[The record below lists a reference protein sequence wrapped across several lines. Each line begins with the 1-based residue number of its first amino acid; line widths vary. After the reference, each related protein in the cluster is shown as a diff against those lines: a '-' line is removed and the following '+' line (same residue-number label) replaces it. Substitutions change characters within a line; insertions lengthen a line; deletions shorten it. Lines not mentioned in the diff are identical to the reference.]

1 MYACNGV
8 LAALYER
15 ERTGKGTDVEVA
27 MLDALGEWTS
37 QPYLYATYGGTP
49 PPRTGARHASISP
62 YGPYRAGDGAQVF
75 IGVQNEREWAVLC
88 AHVLGR
94 PDLAEDVRFARNPL
108 RVAHDAE
115 LRELLEQ
122 ALSSGIPAPPAAGQ
136 LRMFAGGRVCLRTH
150 LRFGE
155 AATRTTR
162 VVRATHKQ
170 GASGPLTFVTV
181 RSEIEQQGHVA
192 IVDEQ
197 DIVYRP
203 QGRALVARPDSG
215 TADRSPAPGLVL
227 DVDPVLLFRFSAL
240 TYNAH
245 RIHYDQAHA
254 AAEGYPALVVH
265 GPLQALLMGE
275 LIRRAGAALLGQEFA
290 YRLVA
295 PVFGAQRL
303 TATADDA
310 SMTSVHVL
318 DGASQVTATS
328 TLRPWTPSGPPAR

>member
-1 MYACNGV
+1 M
-8 LAALYER
+8 
-15 ERTGKGTDVEVA
+15 
-27 MLDALGEWTS
+27 TS
-37 QPYLYATYGGTP
+37 
-49 PPRTGARHASISP
+49 S
-62 YGPYRAGDGAQVF
+62 V
-75 IGVQNEREWAVLC
+75 
-88 AHVLGR
+88 
-94 PDLAEDVRFARNPL
+94 PDLRVSTSRTELITPEPAEALAGLLDLDPPAAGEPL
-108 RVAHDAE
+108 PALWHWVY
-115 LRELLEQ
+115 LLERRRQ
-122 ALSSGIPAPPAAGQ
+122 GELGPDGYPTHGVPAPPAAGQ
-136 LRMFAGGRVCLRTH
+136 LRMFAGGRVCLRTP

-155 AATRTTR
+155 PATRTTR
-162 VVRATHKQ
+162 VDRTTHKQ
-170 GASGPLTFVTV
+170 GESGPLTFVTV
-181 RSEIEQQGHVA
+181 RSEIEQQGRVA

-203 QGRALVARPDSG
+203 HGRALAARPDSG

-275 LIRRAGAALLGQEFA
+275 LMRRAGAALLGQEFA

-303 TATADDA
+303 TATA
-310 SMTSVHVL
+310 V
-318 DGASQVTATS
+318 DGTGQVTATS
-328 TLRPWTPSGPPAR
+328 ALRPWTASGPPAR